1 MSSKRGPKS
10 TKVDVSMINSVTVH
24 NTQQTFSAD
33 VDGQYVFE
41 GYKTVGGCS
50 NSAVY
55 IELKYRVGLLS
66 MGMHLVGHL
75 TIVVVGGQVPLLV
88 IYTVTTVIKMISF
101 QKVDQPIHGDIHSF
115 NHTVE
120 YMHVIIIV
128 IISTTVDFIWVT
140 LKFL

>member
-1 MSSKRGPKS
+1 
-10 TKVDVSMINSVTVH
+10 MINSVTVH

-55 IELKYRVGLLS
+55 IELKDTILFLDVDVGLLS